1 MIGIDLF
8 AGSGGLSC
16 GAEQA
21 GIKIT
26 YAVENNP
33 YAAMTYSKNHKR
45 VNLIPNDIR
54 SIKKLKLKRKE
65 PLIVFG
71 GPPCQGFSTS
81 NRKTRKKDNES
92 NWLFEE
98 FLRIV
103 KLCKSEWVLIENV
116 KGLTDTEDGFF
127 FDKITGELQKM
138 KYAVSSWVLNAVDY
152 GVPQF
157 RSRCFIIGSIDGIY
171 INYPT
176 PTAPKHVTVH
186 EAIHD
191 LPILENGSMA
201 FRLPYKSSAKSNY
214 AKEIRADK
222 KTSTNHFV
230 TQNAPHILERYNY
243 VPQGGNWENIP
254 KHLMENYKNVENCH
268 TGIYHRLDENKPSIV
283 IGNYRKNMLIHPT
296 ENRGLSVREA
306 ARLQSFPDGY
316 TFYGS
321 IGFQQQQVGNAVPP
335 KLAFRVFKNIL
346 EKNE

>member
-8 AGSGGLSC
+8 AGSGGLSV
-16 GAEQA
+16 GAQQA
-21 GIKIT
+21 GINVQ
-26 YAVENNP
+26 YAIENNT
-33 YAAMTYSKNHKR
+33 YAAMTYSQNHKN
-45 VNLIPNDIR
+45 VNLIPLDIR
-54 SIKKLKLKRKE
+54 LVKKLKLQRKE

-127 FDKITGELQKM
+127 FDKIIDELGKM
-138 KYAVSSWVLNAVDY
+138 KYTVSSLVLNAADF
-152 GVPQF
+152 GVPQI
-157 RSRCFIIGSIDGIY
+157 RSRCFIIGSIDGI
-171 INYPT
+171 IVNNPKPT
-176 PTAPKHVTVH
+176 SEIHVTVH
-186 EAIHD
+186 EALHD
-191 LPILENGSMA
+191 LPVLENGSSA
-201 FRLPYKSSAKSNY
+201 FRLPYKSTPKSRY
-214 AKEIRADK
+214 AKEIRANK
-222 KTSTNHFV
+222 RYSTNHFV
-230 TQNAPHILERYNY
+230 SRNAPYILERYKY
-243 VPQGGNWENIP
+243 VPQGGNWRDIP
-254 KHLMENYKNVENCH
+254 KRLMENYKNVENCH

-306 ARLQSFPDGY
+306 ARLQSFPDWY
-316 TFYGS
+316 IFQGS

-335 KLAFRVFKNIL
+335 LLAEAVFKTIRDAII
-346 EKNE
+346 